1 MKAKKGSWHILRLV
15 ERISED
21 RKFLI
26 EHDSKDYEYVL
37 YYPKGSLI
45 KIRHINKRISLVH
58 TFSKL
63 A

>member
-26 EHDSKDYEYVL
+26 ERDF
-37 YYPKGSLI
+37 KGL
-45 KIRHINKRISLVH
+45 
-58 TFSKL
+58 
-63 A
+63 

>member
-37 YYPKGSLI
+37 YYPKGV
-45 KIRHINKRISLVH
+45 INKN
-58 TFSKL
+58 TTYQ
-63 A
+63 